1 MLTRRLQ
8 QDPELPGVGLVV
20 FDEVHERNLTTDLG
34 LALTLD
40 AAATLRP
47 DLRILAMSA
56 TADTASFA
64 RLLGGDAPIVESA
77 GRTHPV
83 DIRWRPRTRDERIE
97 PAVVVGGADGAA
109 RRAG

>member
-8 QDPELPGVGLVV
+8 QDPGLPGIGLVI

-40 AAATLRP
+40 VAATLRP

-56 TADTASFA
+56 TVDTALFA
-64 RLLGGDAPIVESA
+64 RLLATELGDAPVIVAE
-77 GRTHPV
+77 GRSDARAAQAPIH
-83 DIRWRPRTRDERIE
+83 RPRRW
-97 PAVVVGGADGAA
+97 VGDA
-109 RRAG
+109 